1 MSDLNPDYLYFYKN
15 IDKLISDQLLITD
28 KEPFVKVEE
37 LFNVDINFNL
47 NENEITDDILILYI
61 LCIHKIST
69 IKHDNILRYKLL
81 QFFNYHKDQVLI
93 GGNNMILLSI
103 IKQYISDKVLQ
114 IQPKMKSKHLE

>member
-1 MSDLNPDYLYFYKN
+1 MTELKPDYLYFYNN
-15 IDKLISDQLLITD
+15 IDKLISDQLLLTD
-28 KEPFVKVEE
+28 HEPIVKVEE
-37 LFNVDINFNL
+37 LFNIDINFNL
-47 NENEITDDILILYI
+47 NGIEITDDILILYI

-81 QFFNYHKDQVLI
+81 QFFNYHKDQTLF
-93 GGNNMILLSI
+93 GGNNMILLHI